1 MSKIKISGF
10 YDEVSSNLKTQLDLM
25 KELGESY
32 ICPRNINGK
41 SIAAYTLEEFEKD
54 VKPML
59 DEYGAKF
66 SSIGSPI
73 GKCGLTDDEAYEA
86 QKKKLAELVKICK
99 LMDCKYIRIFSF
111 KVKPENYD
119 EEFPM
124 VVEKIRGFLDIVRG
138 TDIVL
143 IHENEKGIWGDEPN
157 RVLKLYNEINDPQFK
172 LCFDASNYI
181 QCGYD
186 APQAYELLKDYTV
199 YYHIKDCSL
208 DRIEVPVGYGAGNY
222 KGMIEDLIK
231 NRNYEGFMTLE
242 PHTHRYANAKLL
254 FNVVWPLAIC
264 IKPGFI
270 NKWHKVFKQI
280 DKFMGIKTWQKVSL
294 KEVFVWQHQ
303 GLKKIL
309 NEVEGE

>member
-25 KELGESY
+25 KELGETY

-41 SIAAYTLEEFEKD
+41 SIASYTLEEFEKD

-119 EEFPM
+119 EKFPM
-124 VVEKIRGFLDIVRG
+124 VVEKIKGFLDIVRG

-157 RVLKLYNEINDPQFK
+157 RVLKLYKEINDPQFK

-186 APQAYELLKDYTV
+186 APKAYELLKDYTI

-208 DRIEVPVGYGAGNY
+208 DRIEVPVGYGVGNY